1 MNGIYLLHMLCKFL
15 VSSHSVPRHGV
26 VCLCFLNT
34 RQIIDTGHQTD
45 SLWPGSGSPIL
56 SYLQQHKHNK
66 IGLGPQEA
74 LSQQQ
79 VDNCDLHL
87 DTNQFCSN
95 CESRISRILNIISV
109 NSRQFRMKTLFIA
122 FHFLK
127 VTLIKLVYIP

>member
-1 MNGIYLLHMLCKFL
+1 MVFIYSVCRG
-15 VSSHSVPRHGV
+15 SVPCFHPFCPGGV
-26 VCLCFLNT
+26 VVRLCFLNIS
-34 RQIIDTGHQTD
+34 QIIDTGNETD